1 MRHKEAI
8 ETLAVLILVVLDV
21 WGWWATLILW
31 TIPTASAPVGSLSAL
46 TLVAIA
52 LFFTGWLAA
61 MIWGIIFLI
70 AIIFEVSQ

>member
-21 WGWWATLILW
+21 WGWWTTLILW
-31 TIPTASAPVGSLSAL
+31 TIPTASAPIGSLSAL

-61 MIWGIIFLI
+61 MIWGVIFLI
-70 AIIFEVSQ
+70 AILLGTLQ